1 MSSQTHNFCPEEII
15 HEVRVARSSAT
26 GNRKLAV
33 LTTLPSDLSQI
44 RFPGPPEQ
52 MKTIRQ
58 KARAVRV
65 VFLLWVALHLMGKKY
80 NIGGYEGKGKSFG
93 KVSLFG
99 FLYISSQ
106 SN

>member
-1 MSSQTHNFCPEEII
+1 MHFRKKERKERKRKEKQKLVLYVKTGCHHRHIISALRKVI

-44 RFPGPPEQ
+44 KFPGPPGQ

-65 VFLLWVALHLMGKKY
+65 VFLLWVALH
-80 NIGGYEGKGKSFG
+80 
-93 KVSLFG
+93 
-99 FLYISSQ
+99 
-106 SN
+106 